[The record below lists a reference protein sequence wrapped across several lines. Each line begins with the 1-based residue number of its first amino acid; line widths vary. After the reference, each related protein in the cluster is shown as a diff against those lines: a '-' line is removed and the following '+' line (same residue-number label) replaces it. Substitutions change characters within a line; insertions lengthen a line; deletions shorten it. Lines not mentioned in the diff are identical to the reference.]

1 MSANCEYV
9 RQHYNVP
16 ACIGRRVVANGKPG
30 TIVED
35 RGHYIGVML
44 DGERRVGSHHPTW
57 EMQYGEMA
65 DKIPKRRGAP
75 IGTSSTTNLNAM
87 KASLTS
93 WASTS
98 PSSSSGL
105 RMIWCAW
112 FVTTAAPSTVATQ
125 SVSARSSTAP
135 MMTSKW
141 PASGCPPR
149 AKQRPATRLRCMPA
163 KENSNA

>member
-65 DKIPKRRGAP
+65 DKIPKLPRRTNWDKFNDESECYEGFADFLGINIP
-75 IGTSSTTNLNAM
+75 QFQLRLEDDLVRMVRYHRGTFYSRYPERERKIVYRPNDDVEVAGEWMSTKGEA
-87 KASLTS
+87 KASYK
-93 WASTS
+93 
-98 PSSSSGL
+98 
-105 RMIWCAW
+105 
-112 FVTTAAPSTVATQ
+112 AALKKHREA
-125 SVSARSSTAP
+125 A
-135 MMTSKW
+135 
-141 PASGCPPR
+141 
-149 AKQRPATRLRCMPA
+149 
-163 KENSNA
+163 